1 MSEFIENSVFKKV
14 GVSMF
19 QSFLDMASVR
29 HKLIAGNI
37 ANVLTPGYQS
47 KDIDFHS
54 ELQKVVEDKGHLK
67 GKTTHPAHLPIGRS
81 RLKGPEIIENKSK
94 NGNGINN
101 VDADR
106 EIANLAQNQIY
117 YSVGAKLLAKKF
129 QGLSRVI
136 RSE

>member
-1 MSEFIENSVFKKV
+1 MSDFLENSVFKKT
-14 GVSMF
+14 GIPMF

-29 HKLIAGNI
+29 HKLISGNI
-37 ANVLTPGYQS
+37 ANVITPGYQS

-54 ELQKVVEDKGHLK
+54 ELKKVVEDKGHLK
-67 GKTTHPAHLPIGRS
+67 GAATHPAHLPIGQS

-101 VDADR
+101 VDADQ

-129 QGLSRVI
+129 QGLSNAI
-136 RSE
+136 KSK